1 MTSFEFWAC
10 QVPPWMFLCTDC
22 FEAKDKT
29 EAWVDDKGQRWDQ
42 CLDCAKTCLDCETKA
57 KGETDG

>member
-22 FEAKDKT
+22 FEAKNKDQ
-29 EAWVDDKGQRWDQ
+29 AWVDDKGQKWDV
-42 CLDCAKTCLDCETKA
+42 CLDCTAAKERWEARA
-57 KGETDG
+57 KGETDD